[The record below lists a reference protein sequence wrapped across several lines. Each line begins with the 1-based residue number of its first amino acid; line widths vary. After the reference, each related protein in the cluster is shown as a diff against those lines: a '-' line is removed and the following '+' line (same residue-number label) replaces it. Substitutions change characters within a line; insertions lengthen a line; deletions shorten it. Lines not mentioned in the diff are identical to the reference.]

1 MYIPN
6 FISTFKFNIFPK
18 LMLMMMR
25 GIPGYRKVPC
35 LAVMLEST
43 GQPVISVRNEAGK
56 KIHVHRHSAQ
66 LAFQEEITTCGE

>member
-6 FISTFKFNIFPK
+6 LISTFKFNIFPK
-18 LMLMMMR
+18 LMVMMMR

-56 KIHVHRHSAQ
+56 IYVHRRSSQ
-66 LAFQEEITTCGE
+66 LAFQEEITTRGE

>member
-6 FISTFKFNIFPK
+6 LISTFKFNIFPK
-18 LMLMMMR
+18 LMVMMMR

-43 GQPVISVRNEAGK
+43 GQPVISVRNEEK
-56 KIHVHRHSAQ
+56 KFPSTGIQPSSPFPGRDNDMW
-66 LAFQEEITTCGE
+66 